1 MKQTQGERENSTSFM
16 YGTAQQFDQ
25 GQSELYPAA
34 AFNPTNDF
42 QLNNMEWQTKEQ
54 GASLGFNQHQFTSGE
69 VRKEET
75 NMSRFSAQSSRGKSP
90 AEQIGGS
97 QLPFGSYGRP
107 NSYNC
112 DFNSNISSDSVIPC
126 YTNNLNRNL
135 PQQHLS
141 SQQGNQTLNFERSFQ
156 TTGFA
161 HQWAHRGPLPP
172 FAGRR
177 FTQLIQRPTK
187 PYNYPGNTLGAGTDV
202 DCTSGNVSLTHNTT
216 LTFLPAN
223 SVPMSELHE
232 MRNNP
237 GMGHPSSRPVPR
249 KLSNNSSNS
258 MLSDVAVAVTSM
270 RSGNDSS
277 FATANENQP
286 RSFASTQEFEKNSVI
301 RSLQMRRSIS
311 EECHQGNP
319 KTSVATGSFYNY
331 FDVEKSGERIAPPVV
346 KVEAGCETP
355 VPAKRTTSLT
365 HEKPSKPVAMTSNG
379 FASNWLQR
387 SESHRLMEEQLAAIA
402 ENLNPTNLM
411 AFEASLPGCFCSD
424 QINAG
429 KLGNDG
435 ISGTAQDAAEV
446 SYKCEW
452 SGCGLVF
459 SEQDDLV
466 RHIEKVHIDQR
477 KADDSFVCF
486 WENCVRKQ
494 KPFNARYKLVIH
506 MRVHS
511 GERPNRCTVSQTF
524 FHTTQSSILIIT
536 FKTKTSNTNPTKL

>member
-1 MKQTQGERENSTSFM
+1 MKQTQGERENNTSLM

-75 NMSRFSAQSSRGKSP
+75 SMGRFPAQSGQGKSP
-90 AEQIGGS
+90 AEQSGSS
-97 QLPFGSYGRP
+97 QLPFGSYGRQ

-112 DFNSNISSDSVIPC
+112 DFNSNISSDSVRPC
-126 YTNNLNRNL
+126 YTNHLNRNL
-135 PQQHLS
+135 PQHLS

-156 TTGFA
+156 TTGFP
-161 HQWAHRGPLPP
+161 HQWAHRGSVQP
-172 FAGRR
+172 FASRR
-177 FTQLIQRPTK
+177 FTQPIQRPTK
-187 PYNYPGNTLGAGTDV
+187 PYNYPGTTLGAGTDV
-202 DCTSGNVSLTHNTT
+202 DSTSGNVSLTHNNAI
-216 LTFLPAN
+216 TFLPAI
-223 SVPMSELHE
+223 PMSNLHE

-237 GMGHPSSRPVPR
+237 GMGHPSSRQLSR

-258 MLSDVAVAVTSM
+258 MLPDVAVAVTSM

-277 FATANENQP
+277 FPTPNENQP
-286 RSFASTQEFEKNSVI
+286 GSFASTQEFEKNSVI
-301 RSLQMRRSIS
+301 RSLQIRRSMS
-311 EECHQGNP
+311 DECQQGNP
-319 KTSVATGSFYNY
+319 KSSTTISTTFYNY
-331 FDVEKSGERIAPPVV
+331 FDVEKSGERIVPPVV
-346 KVEAGCETP
+346 KVEAGCDKP

-365 HEKPSKPVAMTSNG
+365 HEKSSKPAAMTSNNSFG
-379 FASNWLQR
+379 SNWLQR
-387 SESHRLMEEQLAAIA
+387 SESQRLMEEQLAAIA
-402 ENLNPTNLM
+402 ENLNPTNLAGLEANLNRGWDT
-411 AFEASLPGCFCSD
+411 AFYPD
-424 QINAG
+424 KINAG

-435 ISGTAQDAAEV
+435 SSGTTQDAAEV

-511 GERPNRCTVSQTF
+511 GERPNRCTVSRTTF
-524 FHTTQSSILIIT
+524 IPLFSHFLNYI
-536 FKTKTSNTNPTKL
+536 